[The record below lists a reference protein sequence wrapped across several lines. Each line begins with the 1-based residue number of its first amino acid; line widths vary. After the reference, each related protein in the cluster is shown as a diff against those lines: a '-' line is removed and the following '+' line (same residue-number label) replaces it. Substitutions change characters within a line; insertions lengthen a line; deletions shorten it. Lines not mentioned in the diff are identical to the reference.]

1 MSFSSLG
8 YVGIRARD
16 LSEWVEYGERQL
28 GLQLVDRSQSS
39 LAFRMDDRKQRL
51 VVQKEDRG
59 GAAFF
64 GWEVRGSE
72 ELDSVCKRLDSAQT
86 PYQKLSRAF
95 CEARFIRDGAV
106 FHDPSGNRLEAFY
119 GPESADEDFV
129 PARAISGFVTGPL
142 GVGHVVLTVERID
155 TSIAFYQDVLGFRL
169 SDYVLSPFKA
179 FFFHVNPRHHSLA
192 LIETGKNGIHH
203 LMMELYYLDDVG
215 QGYDIAL
222 MKPEKIGTS
231 LGRHSNDFMTSFYT
245 FTPSDFMIEY
255 GWGGKCI
262 DVETWKPYEMQHGP
276 SLWGHERNWLPEQ
289 RRAQARALR
298 MNAAANGVREPVY
311 VSPGNHKVSP
321 LGCAWW
327 DSNVRKGGSVE

>member
-8 YVGIRARD
+8 YVGVRARD
-16 LSEWVEYGERQL
+16 LAEWAEYGERQL

-51 VVQKEDRG
+51 VVQKEDG
-59 GAAFF
+59 GGTAFL
-64 GWEVRGSE
+64 GWEVSGSE
-72 ELDSVCKRLDSAQT
+72 GLDTVCTRLDSARI
-86 PYQKLSRAF
+86 PYQRLTPSLCA
-95 CEARFIRDGAV
+95 ARFVKDGIL

-119 GPESADEDFV
+119 GPIIADEGFV

-155 TSIAFYQDVLGFRL
+155 TAVAFYQDVLGFRL

-179 FFFHVNPRHHSLA
+179 FFFHINPRHHSLA
-192 LIETGKNGIHH
+192 LIETGKNGTHH

-215 QGYDIAL
+215 QAYDIAL
-222 MKPEKIGTS
+222 LNPEKIGTS

-262 DVETWKPYEMQHGP
+262 DVDTWKPYEMQDGP
-276 SLWGHERNWLPEQ
+276 SLWGHERNWLPEEG
-289 RRAQARALR
+289 RSRARALR
-298 MNAAANGVREPVY
+298 MNAAAKGVREPLY
-311 VSPGNHKVSP
+311 VSAGNYELSP
-321 LGCAWW
+321 FGCAWW
-327 DSNVRKGGSVE
+327 ADLPKDRIR